1 MKVVICL
8 KRRGCKEQA
17 DLVVNRNDL
26 LSQSVTMDVLQRA
39 LILNKEGKNDELE
52 KLLPRIFGEKF
63 LKVINEADKVDH
75 VVVCADEK
83 KHLAFYDELLAN
95 LQVKGKY
102 ESKWGESC

>member
-1 MKVVICL
+1 M
-8 KRRGCKEQA
+8 
-17 DLVVNRNDL
+17 
-26 LSQSVTMDVLQRA
+26 
-39 LILNKEGKNDELE
+39 
-52 KLLPRIFGEKF
+52 PRIFGEKF

-75 VVVCADEK
+75 VIVCADEK